1 METWNEK
8 LKNVRISMGLSQQAV
23 AEKLR
28 IGRACY
34 AHYEQGVREPTLA
47 LLKAICDL
55 LDISADYLIG
65 RTDF

>member
-8 LKNVRISMGLSQQAV
+8 LKNARISIGLSQQAV
-23 AEKLR
+23 ADKLK

-47 LLKAICDL
+47 LLKDICDFF
-55 LDISADYLIG
+55 DVSADYLIG
-65 RTDF
+65 RTEY

>member
-1 METWNEK
+1 M
-8 LKNVRISMGLSQQAV
+8 KNVRISMGLSQQAV

>member
-1 METWNEK
+1 
-8 LKNVRISMGLSQQAV
+8 MGLSQQAV